1 MEQSPVM
8 TVALQVLVVV
18 MMVAIGLEL
27 RPSELAGGL
36 RGTPWL
42 VAAVVLNVGIVPIGV
57 WLVADQSSL
66 SEGMVTGLVLL
77 AASPAGPIGPMLA
90 RLSHSDIGFA
100 TGLMVL
106 LGVIGLLSTPVTVV
120 LLVEVDA
127 ESTTALAVPMFIAL
141 LVSQIAPLFAAMYLG
156 HRFPDVAQRMAK
168 PIGRLAN
175 VLLVGIVVALVFL
188 RGELLTNTPLS
199 VHVALIAGLFS
210 LLGPVLVL
218 AQPESILRSLV
229 TVTAVRNMSVALFLA
244 SRFFDSEQVEAAIL
258 IWSFWMLVV
267 PAVVG
272 GIAGRFRTAQA
283 LLADGFAAAE
293 VEEVEAT

>member
-1 MEQSPVM
+1 M

-36 RGTPWL
+36 RCTPWL
-42 VAAVVLNVGIVPIGV
+42 VAAVVLNVGIVPITV
-57 WLVADQSSL
+57 WLVAEQTSL
-66 SEGMVTGLVLL
+66 SDAMVAGLVLL
-77 AASPAGPIGPMLA
+77 AAAPAGPIGPMLA

-106 LGVIGLLSTPVTVV
+106 LGMIGLLSTPVTVV

-127 ESTTALAVPMFIAL
+127 ESTTALAVPMFTAL
-141 LVSQIAPLFAAMYLG
+141 LVSQILPLFAAMYVA
-156 HRFPDVAQRMAK
+156 HRLPGVAERIAK
-168 PIGRLAN
+168 PLGRLAN
-175 VLLVGIVVALVFL
+175 VLLVGIVVALVYL
-188 RGELLTNTPLS
+188 RGELLTGTPLS
-199 VHVALIAGLFS
+199 LHVALIAGLFA
-210 LLGPVLVL
+210 LLAPVLVL
-218 AQPESILRSLV
+218 AHPASILRSLV

-244 SRFFDSEQVEAAIL
+244 SRFFDSERVEAAIL

-272 GIAGRFRTAQA
+272 AIAGRFRTVDVP
-283 LLADGFAAAE
+283 LADGFASAE